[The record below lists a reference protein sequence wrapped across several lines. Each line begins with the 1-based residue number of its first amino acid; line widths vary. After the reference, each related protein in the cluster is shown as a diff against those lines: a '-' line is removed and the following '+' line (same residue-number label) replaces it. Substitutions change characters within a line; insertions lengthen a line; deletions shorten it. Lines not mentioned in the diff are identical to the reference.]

1 MFISEASLKCF
12 LRDVCALANIPLTGK
27 VEYHVREIIKLIEF
41 MGVGTD
47 ADNEDDAFMD
57 RMSCLALHT
66 SRLLRSAPDTWD
78 SHLAYC
84 QRQAGYTITPPAPEE
99 VQPVTIVLPPGAE
112 EIIDDPQ
119 PEVEDID
126 LPKTT
131 DGCYSEG
138 HGQECS
144 EDEFLPL
151 TTWETHFVD
160 KRRRGKIR
168 KIKRRV
174 ATGPNRF
181 SIPPTEAT
189 RQAIRNAEYRL
200 EESIRCDNLCKSRIS
215 ASLGGH
221 YEPTSIESYLSD
233 NLRVLEDVYIH
244 RQQRDVTSTLV
255 HNSSEFIGLSDGD
268 FTLLARTGRMGSR
281 RWRPSVKMKAYLTNL
296 LN

>member
-12 LRDVCALANIPLTGK
+12 LRDVCALANVPLTGK

-78 SHLAYC
+78 DHLAYC
-84 QRQAGYTITPPAPEE
+84 QRQAGYTTTPPAPKE
-99 VQPVTIVLPPGAE
+99 VQPATVVTTPAVE
-112 EIIDDPQ
+112 EITDGPQ
-119 PEVEDID
+119 PEAEDIEP
-126 LPKTT
+126 PKTA
-131 DGCYSEG
+131 DSCYSEG

-151 TTWETHFVD
+151 TTWDTQFVD

-168 KIKRRV
+168 KVKRRI

-181 SIPPTEAT
+181 LIPPTEAT

-200 EESIRCDNLCKSRIS
+200 EDNIRFENTCKSRIS
-215 ASLGGH
+215 ASLGGR
-221 YEPTSIESYLSD
+221 YEPTSIESHLSD
-233 NLRVLEDVYIH
+233 NLRTLEDIYIH
-244 RQQRDVTSTLV
+244 RQQRDVIDLLV
-255 HNSSEFIGLSDGD
+255 HDSSGFIGFSDGD
-268 FTLLARTGRMGSR
+268 LTLLARTGRMGSR